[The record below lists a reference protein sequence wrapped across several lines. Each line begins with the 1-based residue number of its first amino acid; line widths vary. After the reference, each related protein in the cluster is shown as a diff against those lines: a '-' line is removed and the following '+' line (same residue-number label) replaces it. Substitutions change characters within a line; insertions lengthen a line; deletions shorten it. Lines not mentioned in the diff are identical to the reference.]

1 MPTHAGGIVC
11 MLEAGEL
18 RYLIITAKD
27 AKPNIWV
34 FPKGHIEEGE
44 SDLAAVLHEVAEE
57 AGVAAQVCCP
67 LGEISFPRQD
77 HAGKSVQRTKF
88 YLMRWLFDVPT
99 TITCEHRT
107 LQWLPLDQALRQL
120 TFPESKRLL
129 LVAHAANLQESLRSR
144 VS

>member
-11 MLEAGEL
+11 KHENGEL
-18 RYLIITAKD
+18 HYLMISAKD

-44 SDLAAVLHEVAEE
+44 GESAAALREVAEE
-57 AGVAAQVCCP
+57 TGVAAQVLFH
-67 LGEISFPRQD
+67 LGEITFPAQD
-77 HAGKSVQRTKF
+77 NGREIPQRAKF

-99 TITCEHRT
+99 AITREHRT
-107 LQWLPLDQALRQL
+107 FQWLPLDQALQQL

-129 LVAHAANLQESLRSR
+129 LVAHAANLQEG
-144 VS
+144 VSGKIP